1 VSSTLGGMT
10 SNNQAHRNQNEDLER
25 RLNQEINLKLR
36 QGQDISRLKEML
48 QSRDMEVKDQSL
60 RASQMANDLE
70 RYRATIQMHEEE
82 EENVNT
88 SNLTIQSEFIET

>member
-1 VSSTLGGMT
+1 M
-10 SNNQAHRNQNEDLER
+10 
-25 RLNQEINLKLR
+25 NLKLR
-36 QGQDISRLKEML
+36 QGQDISRLKEMF

-70 RYRATIQMHEEE
+70 RYRATIEMHEEE

-88 SNLTIQSEFIET
+88 SNLTIQTELIDT